1 MVSVKL
7 AETDDDCGD
16 RRIWE
21 IKEVLQDNV
30 NVCIEGKYETW
41 GDCIKKILDVL
52 PEQKFTLYF
61 MQFESNPKGD
71 SIYYLLFLYSQTSP
85 PVKTLDVAISFW
97 LNQLTCS

>member
-7 AETDDDCGD
+7 AETDDDCGG
-16 RRIWE
+16 RSVWE

-61 MQFESNPKGD
+61 M
-71 SIYYLLFLYSQTSP
+71 
-85 PVKTLDVAISFW
+85 
-97 LNQLTCS
+97 